1 VPYLFGFRPGMDI
14 LGDVEAGFT
23 IFRISWRISTIFS
36 MGLHELPTYLKSFRQ
51 AHAQVDDLETDSAMT
66 PNRSDWAIVKE
77 ARQPSPAAIANAI
90 SV

>member
-1 VPYLFGFRPGMDI
+1 MKMGDGIFPREACRNTQKGAYTVRCVPYLFGFRPGMDI

-51 AHAQVDDLETDSAMT
+51 AHPQVDDLEQIL
-66 PNRSDWAIVKE
+66 R
-77 ARQPSPAAIANAI
+77 
-90 SV
+90 

>member
-1 VPYLFGFRPGMDI
+1 MDI

-51 AHAQVDDLETDSAMT
+51 AHPRWT
-66 PNRSDWAIVKE
+66 I
-77 ARQPSPAAIANAI
+77 
-90 SV
+90 